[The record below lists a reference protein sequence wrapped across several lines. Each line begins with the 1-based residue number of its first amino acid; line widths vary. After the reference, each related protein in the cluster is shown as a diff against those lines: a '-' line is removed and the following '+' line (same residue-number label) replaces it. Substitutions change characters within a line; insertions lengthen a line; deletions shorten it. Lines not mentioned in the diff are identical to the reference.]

1 MFKDSRAMKCC
12 FVSISCVASMYKPSH
27 FALHFLSLFLLIS
40 HYSEQLQPSQS
51 ETLLKIKKQ
60 FNFPPDL
67 SGWNENPEFCN
78 SEPTQILTLSCYED
92 NITQFHLTGNRWFP
106 NLIEDFSTSSLFLNL
121 AGFPSL
127 KVLSLVSL
135 GLRGPLP
142 SEIGR
147 LSSLEILNISSNSFD
162 GPIPAEISFLKG
174 LQTLVMDNNRFAGQV
189 PEWLG
194 FLPALSV
201 LILRN
206 NSLNGSFPIALSA
219 LVNLRILELAEN
231 NLSGLVPK
239 LDKLANL
246 QVLDLEGN
254 FLGPESA
261 SFPKKL
267 VSLVLKKN
275 KFQFPVSDEL
285 ISCYQLQ
292 KLDISLNEFVGPF
305 PQSLLT
311 MPTLT
316 YLNIGGNRFTGKLLH
331 NMPCNAQLK
340 FLNLSEN
347 HLTGD
352 LPDCLEHESKER
364 VVLYGGNCLSKK
376 YRQQHVES
384 FCHSKALAVRISP
397 RKKEEK
403 RPYSKAVLASSMV
416 GGVVVTMAI
425 FGVAFLLMKK
435 ESLHRNLN
443 KISRTRL
450 IVDRIFPGNTLQLLK
465 DARYISETMKLGALG
480 IPPYRTFVL
489 DELKEAT
496 NNFNASNVIGE
507 GSNGQVYKGW
517 LTDGT
522 IVAIRTLKVKKRHG
536 VQSYTN
542 QLELVQKLRHCHLVS
557 AIGHCFHCCPND
569 SSFSRIF
576 LVFEYVPNGT
586 LRRYIS
592 EVQSRQKFTWT
603 QRIAAAIEVARGIQF
618 LHTGNTPGVYLNH
631 LKITDV
637 LVDQNLHV
645 KINKYNLQLLAENR
659 RSDEIG
665 ISPRGS
671 KENMGS
677 ILNCEAK
684 NDVYDFGVILL
695 EMAVGRAIV
704 SMNDIHISKDILSVS
719 LTADAMGRKSV
730 VDPSVSKECSD
741 DSLKTVMEVSV
752 RCLSNEECDR
762 PSLEDIIWNLQFAAQ
777 LQQESNSNQETPC
790 VSNPSSPLTLLFV

>member
-1 MFKDSRAMKCC
+1 MFNQENRWIQVSRNATL
-12 FVSISCVASMYKPSH
+12 SISCVASMNKPRR
-27 FALHFLSLFLLIS
+27 FALPFLSLLFLIF
-40 HYSEQLQPSQS
+40 HYSEELQPSQF
-51 ETLLKIKKQ
+51 ETLLKIKNQ

-67 SGWNENPEFCN
+67 SGWNDNPEFCN

-92 NITQFHLTGNRWFP
+92 NITQFHFTGNRWFP
-106 NLIEDFSTSSLFLNL
+106 NLVEDFSTSTLFSNL
-121 AGFPSL
+121 AGFSSL

-174 LQTLVMDNNRFAGQV
+174 LQTLVMDNNRFSGNV

-194 FLPALSV
+194 LLPALSV
-201 LILRN
+201 LNLRN
-206 NSLNGSFPIALSA
+206 NSLNGSFPNALSA
-219 LVNLRILELAEN
+219 LVNLRILVLSEN
-231 NLSGLVPK
+231 NLTGLVPK
-239 LDKLANL
+239 LHKLVNL
-246 QVLDLEGN
+246 QVLDLEDN

-285 ISCYQLQ
+285 SSCYQLQ

-305 PQSLLT
+305 PLSLLT
-311 MPTLT
+311 VPSLT

-331 NMPCNAQLK
+331 DMPCNAQLK

-347 HLTGD
+347 RLTGE
-352 LPDCLEHESKER
+352 LPDCLGYDSKES
-364 VVLYGGNCLSKK
+364 VVLYGGNCLCRK
-376 YRQQHVES
+376 YRQQHVEP
-384 FCHSKALAVRISP
+384 FCHTEALAVRILP
-397 RKKEEK
+397 HKKAEK
-403 RPYSKAVLASSMV
+403 TPYSRVVLASSMV
-416 GGVVVTMAI
+416 GGVVGTMAI
-425 FGVAFLLMKK
+425 FGVAFLLVKR
-435 ESLHRNLN
+435 EALHRNLN
-443 KISRTRL
+443 KISHTRL
-450 IVDRIFPGNTLQLLK
+450 VVDRILPGNMLQLLK

-496 NNFNASNVIGE
+496 NNFNATNIIGE

-522 IVAIRTLKVKKRHG
+522 TVAIRTLKVKKRHS

-557 AIGHCFHCCPND
+557 AIGHCFDCCQND

-576 LVFEYVPNGT
+576 LVFEYVPDGT
-586 LRRYIS
+586 LRRYVS

-603 QRIAAAIEVARGIQF
+603 QRIAAAIEVAGGIQF
-618 LHTGNTPGVYLNH
+618 LHTWITPGVYLNQ
-631 LKITDV
+631 LKITDI
-637 LVDQNLHV
+637 LLDHNLHV
-645 KINKYNLQLLAENR
+645 KISKYNLPLLAENR
-659 RSDEIG
+659 KSDEIG
-665 ISPRGS
+665 ISPCGS

-677 ILNCEAK
+677 ILNCEAR

-695 EMAVGRAIV
+695 EMVVGRAIV
-704 SMNDIHISKDILSVS
+704 SINDVHISRDILSVS

-741 DSLKTVMEVSV
+741 DSLKTVIEVCV

-762 PSLEDIIWNLQFAAQ
+762 PSLEDVIWNLQFAAQ
-777 LQQESNSNQETPC
+777 LQQESNNNQETPLH
-790 VSNPSSPLTLLFV
+790 VL